1 LLAILEGGPEALAIV
16 DRLLKTIEDASDK
29 VKDRLRGRRAH
40 PGRTDAVPG
49 TRLRIEFS
57 TGRSYRSYDGEMMRA
72 GALAEVPPPPRFPPG
87 FFKNTNAII
96 GRNSKGGQLIYKSR
110 ISVHRPLSG
119 PKTER
124 GGRPW
129 LLAFRQTSDA

>member
-49 TRLRIEFS
+49 TRPRIEFS

-72 GALAEVPPPPRFPPG
+72 GALAEVPPPPRFLPG
-87 FFKNTNAII
+87 VFKNTNAII
-96 GRNSKGGQLIYKSR
+96 GRNSKGGN
-110 ISVHRPLSG
+110 
-119 PKTER
+119 
-124 GGRPW
+124 
-129 LLAFRQTSDA
+129 